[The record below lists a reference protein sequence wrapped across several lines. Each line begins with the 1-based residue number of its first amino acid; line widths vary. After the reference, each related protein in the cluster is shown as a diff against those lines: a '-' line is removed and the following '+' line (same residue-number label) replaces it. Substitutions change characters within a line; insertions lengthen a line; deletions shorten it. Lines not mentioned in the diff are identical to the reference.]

1 MANYT
6 DLATGIIIVWIL
18 LLFDHNIL
26 GVFLH
31 MLLPSATPIL
41 LPNQLIHKTLFNLD
55 KFLKGAAELY
65 IKI

>member
-1 MANYT
+1 
-6 DLATGIIIVWIL
+6 
-18 LLFDHNIL
+18 
-26 GVFLH
+26 
-31 MLLPSATPIL
+31 MLLPSAIPIL